1 MPVIAINEA
10 LVSEEIIQQVEEI
23 ENQIMAGEIE
33 IPTTTDT
40 E

>member
-10 LVSEEIIQQVEEI
+10 LVSEEIIQQVKDI
-23 ENQIMAGEIE
+23 EQKIIAGEIE
-33 IPTTTDT
+33 IPTTTET